1 MNSLAQ
7 NWRPGRAAPA
17 GFEVEA
23 RRGGVFGLAGGGDRR
38 GAAPDGAYNFVRV
51 QGWAPNRSRLLI
63 SAGLA
68 HADLAAG
75 APVIYAGTVRFERGR
90 VAWWSNYSGTYQP
103 IAAFRERA
111 KLPED
116 RFVPWQNL
124 QLGGHAQQRTLQRDL
139 RPLSAPE
146 PGRPVATP
154 ERTEGAMAA
163 SGPVRASNAGP
174 EAAGRTAQTKRR
186 FAAPTCANP
195 APPAFIWPARRAP
208 R

>member
-23 RRGGVFGLAGGGDRR
+23 RRGGMFGLAGGGDRR

-51 QGWAPNRSRLLI
+51 QGAAPNRSRLLI

-75 APVIYAGTVRFERGR
+75 APVVYAGTVRFERGR

-111 KLPED
+111 KLPEE

-124 QLGGHAQQRTLQRDL
+124 QLGGLAQQRTLQRDH
-139 RPLSAPE
+139 RPLAAPE
-146 PGRPVATP
+146 PGRPGLPATGGVGGLAAGPAP
-154 ERTEGAMAA
+154 ERNAAPAPGPGKDLTRRSQAPAAGAPAV
-163 SGPVRASNAGP
+163 SRAGP
-174 EAAGRTAQTKRR
+174 
-186 FAAPTCANP
+186 
-195 APPAFIWPARRAP
+195 AP

>member
-1 MNSLAQ
+1 MKATMNSLAQ

-23 RRGGVFGLAGGGDRR
+23 RRSGEFGLAGGGDRR

-51 QGWAPNRSRLLI
+51 QGGAPNRSRLLI

-75 APVIYAGTVRFERGR
+75 APVVYAGTVRFERGR

-124 QLGGHAQQRTLQRDL
+124 QLGGLAQQRTLQRDH
-139 RPLSAPE
+139 RPLAAPE
-146 PGRPVATP
+146 LARPGLPGTGGGGGVVSVPVPERNATP
-154 ERTEGAMAA
+154 AP
-163 SGPVRASNAGP
+163 GPGKDLT
-174 EAAGRTAQTKRR
+174 GRRQ
-186 FAAPTCANP
+186 
-195 APPAFIWPARRAP
+195 APPAGGPAVSRAGPAP